1 MVRTERLELI
11 NAGDAQ
17 LQAAK
22 YVSECMRERQILF
35 PERSH
40 EQQETAT
47 NQPPQPV
54 LPVFRLTHR
63 NEVIKVIFQ
72 MDSA

>member
-22 YVSECMRERQILF
+22 YVSECMRERADSVPRVF
-35 PERSH
+35 P
-40 EQQETAT
+40 
-47 NQPPQPV
+47 
-54 LPVFRLTHR
+54 
-63 NEVIKVIFQ
+63 
-72 MDSA
+72 